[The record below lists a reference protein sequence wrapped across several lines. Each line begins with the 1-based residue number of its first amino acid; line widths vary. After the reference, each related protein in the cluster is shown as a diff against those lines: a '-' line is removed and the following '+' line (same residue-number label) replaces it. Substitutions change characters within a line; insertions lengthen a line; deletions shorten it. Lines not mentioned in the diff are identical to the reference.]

1 MKIKKCDDIECQ
13 NSNCYTASCGLCCTK
28 IEKFGVKYE
37 KTEILKDINIHIH
50 CGELTAIIG
59 PNGAGKSTLLKSILG
74 EVKHT
79 GSLRFLD
86 AKGMNTNKPIIG
98 YVPQNIEFDRTAP
111 ISVRDFFTIC
121 VSNHPV
127 WFSRSKTKEK
137 DIREKLKKVN
147 SEYIID
153 RKIGELS
160 GGELQRL
167 LLAIAISPVPHIL
180 LLDEPVSG
188 VDHSGL
194 KMFYELVSD
203 LRNMYD
209 MTIILVSHD
218 LDLVNTYADRVI
230 FLNKTI
236 ECVGTP
242 KEVFKSKKVIETFGL
257 NLTDNFSREG

>member
-1 MKIKKCDDIECQ
+1 MNIKKCDDTLCK
-13 NSNCYTASCGLCCTK
+13 NVNCNAVSCGLCCTK
-28 IEKFGVKYE
+28 IENFNVKYE

-79 GSLRFLD
+79 GSLSFLD
-86 AKGMNTNKPIIG
+86 SKGQNTNKPIIG

-111 ISVRDFFTIC
+111 ISVFDFFSIC
-121 VSNHPV
+121 ITNHPV
-127 WFSRSKTKEK
+127 WFSKSKSKEK
-137 DIREKLKKVN
+137 EIREKLKKVN
-147 SEYIID
+147 SEYLID
-153 RKIGELS
+153 RRIGELS

-167 LLAIAISPVPHIL
+167 LLAVAITPVPNIL

-194 KMFYELVSD
+194 KIFYELVSD
-203 LRNMYD
+203 LRKMYD

-218 LDLVNTYADRVI
+218 LDLVNSYADRVI

-242 KEVFKSKKVIETFGL
+242 QEIFKNQKVLDTFGL
-257 NLTDNFSREG
+257 NLIKS